1 MTESESEMTL
11 NPIRSHPARPA
22 PATGAVMEIVTYRLI
37 DGIDAE
43 AHLADA
49 RATEA
54 YLRGT
59 GAVRR
64 RALTVDEDGV
74 WTDMIEWT
82 SLDAARAAEE
92 AAMSRPEFAAFF
104 GAMDGKTVD
113 MRHCPILWRMD

>member
-1 MTESESEMTL
+1 MTL

-22 PATGAVMEIVTYRLI
+22 PAAGAVMEIVTYRLI

-54 YLRGT
+54 YLRST

-74 WTDMIEWT
+74 WTDLIEWT
-82 SLDAARAAEE
+82 SMGAAKAAEE
-92 AAMSRPEFAAFF
+92 AAMARPEFAAFF
-104 GAMDGKTVD
+104 GGIDPKTVD
-113 MRHCPILWRMD
+113 MRHCPILWRMEV